1 MTRTSLS
8 WRKSSYS
15 AGNANCVECA
25 SAVWAKSSHSSGAN
39 NCVECAHLSPAVALR
54 DSKNPHDGH
63 LTLPPAEW
71 SAFLAA
77 TKHGE
82 L

>member
-1 MTRTSLS
+1 MKDVPLS

-15 AGNANCVECA
+15 AGNVNCVECA
-25 SAVWAKSSHSSGAN
+25 SAPWRTSSYSSGAD
-39 NCVECAHLSPAVALR
+39 NCVQYGQPSPTVALR
-54 DSKNPHDGH
+54 DSKYPHHGH

-77 TKHGE
+77 AKHGE